1 MESGAKQSN
10 VARLREGAGSIPP
23 RVPPHNYEA
32 EQALFGALLAN
43 NEVYNRV
50 SEFLRA
56 EHFADALHGRIYE
69 AIGKLVLRGQIAN
82 PVTLKNLFDQDGALA
97 EIGGAQYLV
106 QLAQAVVTVINAEDY
121 GRAIHDLYLRRAA
134 DRRRRGHRQRRLQ
147 HDPDVTAIDQIERS
161 EMRLFN
167 LAEGG
172 QVEGGPKK
180 FDAVLKSA
188 LDMAEAAYKRDG
200 HVTGVTTGLSDI
212 DSKLGGLQ
220 PSDLVI
226 LAGRPSMGKTA
237 LATNI
242 AFNAAEAGATGR
254 RRDRQPEDARSP
266 SSRSKC
272 RPSSWPPASSRR
284 NPASRPTGSA
294 AARCKQDDFTR
305 FVEAAQ
311 RDDDGP
317 FFIDDTP
324 ALSCRALRTRA
335 RRLKRHTVSDMIVV
349 DYLQLMRPA
358 SPKAS
363 ENRVQEIS
371 EITRGLKAVAK
382 ELNVPVAGA
391 VAAVARGRAARG
403 QAAAARRPARIRLD
417 RAGRRR
423 RHVRLPRGVLPLARR
438 ADAAP
443 RGERRKF
450 NDRMERWQERGER
463 IHNVAEVIIA
473 KQRHGPIGTVRAV
486 LRRRGHPVRRSDAR
500 RRSSGTSLIRHGRCP
515 VGRARPSISAR
526 WSPITAC

>member
-1 MESGAKQSN
+1 MESGAKPSN

-32 EQALFGALLAN
+32 EQALLGALLAN

-82 PVTLKNLFDQDGALA
+82 PVTLKNLFDQDGALS

-121 GRAIHDLYLRRAA
+121 GRAIFDLYLRRQLIGVGEDIVNDSFAY
-134 DRRRRGHRQRRLQ
+134 
-147 HDPDVTAIDQIERS
+147 DPDVTAIDQIERS

-188 LDMAEAAYKRDG
+188 LDMAENAYKRDS
-200 HVTGVTTGLSDI
+200 HVTGVTTGLRDM
-212 DSKLGGLQ
+212 DRKLGGLQ
-220 PSDLVI
+220 PSDLII

-242 AFNAAEAGATGR
+242 GFNAAEAVKDAETGTRHRVVFFSMEMSAEQLAHRIMAEKSGVSSDRIR
-254 RRDRQPEDARSP
+254 RGDV
-266 SSRSKC
+266 KH
-272 RPSSWPPASSRR
+272 
-284 NPASRPTGSA
+284 
-294 AARCKQDDFTR
+294 DDFTR
-305 FVEAAQ
+305 IVEAAQ
-311 RDDDGP
+311 AMTTVQ

-324 ALSCRALRTRA
+324 ALTVPALRTRA
-335 RRLKRHTVSDMIVV
+335 RRLKRQFGLDMIIV
-349 DYLQLMRPA
+349 DYLQLMRSA
-358 SPKAS
+358 SPKAQ

-382 ELNVPVAGA
+382 ELNVPVVALSQLSRA
-391 VAAVARGRAARG
+391 VENREDKRPQLADLRESGSIEQDADVVMFVYREQYYHERAEPKQRT
-403 QAAAARRPARIRLD
+403 D
-417 RAGRRR
+417 E
-423 RHVRLPRGVLPLARR
+423 
-438 ADAAP
+438 AP
-443 RGERRKF
+443 DKF
-450 NDRMERWQERGER
+450 QDRMARWQEHGAR

-473 KQRHGPIGTVRAV
+473 KQRHGPVGTLELFFDGAV
-486 LRRRGHPVRRSDAR
+486 TRFGDLTRDEDLPEH
-500 RRSSGTSLIRHGRCP
+500 H
-515 VGRARPSISAR
+515 
-526 WSPITAC
+526 